1 MTIMSPPRVLKKIY
15 KIINDIYL
23 DLEAEFNTG
32 LQLLL
37 WIFNY
42 YVIIAINNGQDEMEK
57 A

>member
-1 MTIMSPPRVLKKIY
+1 MTIMSPPREKKIY

-32 LQLLL
+32 HQLLL